1 MPLLYLGLL
10 QCHQYVRD
18 VVLYLVENN
27 WVSYIPLVL
36 AILIMLM
43 IALNFKDIRTLW
55 ALGIAGL
62 GFLLVLGAHQLLIG
76 PQYYHLGT
84 GLLFFSILLN
94 GSLFSLLRKF
104 KDTNVLKFISP
115 DILQG
120 YKIF

>member
-1 MPLLYLGLL
+1 MAYSSAISMCGTSS
-10 QCHQYVRD
+10 
-18 VVLYLVENN
+18 LYLVENN

-36 AILIMLM
+36 AVLIILM
-43 IALNFKDIRTLW
+43 IALNFRDTRTLW

-94 GSLFSLLRKF
+94 GSLFYLLRKF
-104 KDTNVLKFISP
+104 KDTNALKFMRP
-115 DILQG
+115 DITQG